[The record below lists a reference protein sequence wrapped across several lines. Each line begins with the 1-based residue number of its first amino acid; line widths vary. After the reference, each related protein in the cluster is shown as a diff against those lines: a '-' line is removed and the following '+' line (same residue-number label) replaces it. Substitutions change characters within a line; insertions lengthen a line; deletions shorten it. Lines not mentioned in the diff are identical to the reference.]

1 MPLQLRSRMGAEEV
15 ELLEELLILEGIM
28 FDPNLTG
35 NLESDYDDVSS
46 KIVSSLQQAVEE
58 LLVTVEEVRRMSYIA
73 SLSDS

>member
-1 MPLQLRSRMGAEEV
+1 MGAEEV

>member
-1 MPLQLRSRMGAEEV
+1 MGAEEV

-58 LLVTVEEVRRMSYIA
+58 LLVTVEEVRRMSCIV
-73 SLSDS
+73 SLSV